1 MRRRRVRA
9 VWLGT
14 AGALAAALV
23 AGLGIAQAASESST
37 ATSPL
42 RKACGA
48 KISVQTDWFPEPEHA
63 ALYQLAGVNGTL
75 DAKKGWYT
83 GQIGKT
89 GVNFE
94 IRAGGPF
101 TGFQQ
106 PISQMYQDSSITLG
120 YVNSDE
126 AIQLSKKLP
135 TVAIVAPLE
144 FSPQILMWNPQ
155 KLNINRFQDIGNS
168 GAKVLVFEGGVW
180 IDYLI
185 ARGWISK
192 SQVDTSYDGSPTR
205 FVSSDGAIV
214 QQGFATSEPYDYENN
229 IKQYGK
235 PVKYLM
241 IRSSGYVPYPEPLAA
256 KPDVVK
262 AKRACFKL
270 LVPLVQKA
278 QVDYMAKPQ
287 PVNDKLV
294 QIVADLKSFWVESKE
309 GNAWNTKEQ
318 RRLGIVQNG
327 PNCTL
332 GDFNQKRLQ
341 QVINLLKPIYTAKG
355 IDTFNPD
362 LKATDISTNEFIDT
376 KIGLKTSKIG
386 TKVVVCKK

>member
-1 MRRRRVRA
+1 MIRGRLRA
-9 VWLGT
+9 MVLGT
-14 AGALAAALV
+14 VATLTMALV
-23 AGLGIAQAASESST
+23 AGLGIAQAASGGGA

-42 RKACGA
+42 RQACGS
-48 KISVQTDWFPEPEHA
+48 KIVVQTDWFPEPEHA
-63 ALYQLAGVNGTL
+63 ALYQLAGLNGTL
-75 DAKKGWYT
+75 DTKKGWYT

-89 GVNFE
+89 GVALE

-155 KLNINRFQDIGNS
+155 KLTINRFQDIANS
-168 GAKVLVFEGGVW
+168 NSKVLVFEGGVW
-180 IDYLI
+180 VDYLI
-185 ARGWISK
+185 SRGWVNQ

-214 QQGFATSEPYDYENN
+214 QQGFATSEPYTYQFD
-229 IKQYGK
+229 IKQWGK
-235 PVKYLM
+235 PVKFLL
-241 IRSSGYVPYPEPLAA
+241 IKNSGYVPYPEPLAA
-256 KPDVVK
+256 RPDVLK
-262 AKRACFKL
+262 AKRACFRQ
-270 LVPLVQKA
+270 LVPLIQKA
-278 QVDYMAKPQ
+278 QVDYMAKPG
-287 PVNDKLV
+287 PVNAKLV
-294 QIVADLKSFWVESKE
+294 DIVTEMKTFWVLTPG
-309 GNAWNTKEQ
+309 GNKANTDSQ
-318 RRLGIVQNG
+318 RKLGIVQNG

-341 QVINLLKPIYTAKG
+341 QVVNVLLPIYQKKG
-355 IDTFNPD
+355 LDTFKAG
-362 LKATDISTNEFIDT
+362 LKSTEIATNEFINP
-376 KIGLKTSKIG
+376 KIGLKTAK
-386 TKVVVCKK
+386 CK

>member
-1 MRRRRVRA
+1 MRMRNVRVLGLCA
-9 VWLGT
+9 VATLVV
-14 AGALAAALV
+14 ALV
-23 AGLGIAQAASESST
+23 GGLGFARAATQGAT

-42 RKACGA
+42 RNACGA
-48 KISVQTDWFPEPEHA
+48 KITVQTDWFPESEHGG
-63 ALYQLAGVNGTL
+63 LYQLAGTNGTL
-75 DAKKGWYT
+75 DAKKGRYT

-89 GVNFE
+89 GVSLE

-120 YVNSDE
+120 YVTSDE
-126 AIQLSKKLP
+126 AIQFSKKLP

-180 IDYLI
+180 VDYLI
-185 ARGWISK
+185 ARGWVNK

-205 FVSSDGAIV
+205 FVSSDGALV
-214 QQGFATSEPYDYENN
+214 QQGFATSEPYDYQFN

-241 IRSSGYVPYPEPLAA
+241 IRSSGYIPYPQALAA
-256 KPDVVK
+256 KPDVIK

-270 LVPLVQKA
+270 LVPLIQKA
-278 QVDYMAKPQ
+278 QVDYVTKPV
-287 PVNDKLV
+287 PVNNKLV
-294 QIVADLKSFWVESKE
+294 EIVTDLKSFWVESKA

-327 PNCTL
+327 SNCTL
-332 GDFNQKRLQ
+332 GDFTQKRLRAM
-341 QVINLLKPIYTAKG
+341 INLLKPIYAAKG
-355 IDTFNPD
+355 FDTYDPNVTPA
-362 LKATDISTNEFIDT
+362 KIGTNEFINP
-376 KIGLKTSKIG
+376 KIGLKTAK
-386 TKVVVCKK
+386 CK

>member
-1 MRRRRVRA
+1 MRRRNVRVLGLCA
-9 VWLGT
+9 VATLVV
-14 AGALAAALV
+14 ALAV
-23 AGLGIAQAASESST
+23 GLGLARAATQGAT
-37 ATSPL
+37 ASPL
-42 RKACGA
+42 QKACGS
-48 KISVQTDWFPEPEHA
+48 KISVQTDWFPEPEHGG
-63 ALYQLAGVNGTL
+63 LYQLAGTNGTL
-75 DAKKGWYT
+75 DAKKGRYT

-89 GVNFE
+89 GVSLE

-120 YVNSDE
+120 YVTSDE

-155 KLNINRFQDIGNS
+155 KLNINKFQDIGNS

-185 ARGWISK
+185 ARGWINK
-192 SQVDTSYDGSPTR
+192 GQVDTSYDGSPTR

-214 QQGFATSEPYDYENN
+214 QQGFATSEPYDYQFN

-241 IRSSGYVPYPEPLAA
+241 IRSSGYIPYPQALAA
-256 KPDVVK
+256 KPDVIK

-270 LVPLVQKA
+270 LVPLIQKA
-278 QVDYMAKPQ
+278 QVDYATKPT
-287 PVNDKLV
+287 PVNTKLV
-294 QIVADLKSFWVESKE
+294 QIVTDLKSFWVESNA
-309 GNAWNTKEQ
+309 GNAWNAKEQ

-327 PNCTL
+327 SNCTL
-332 GDFNQKRLQ
+332 GDFNQKRVQ
-341 QVINLLKPIYTAKG
+341 QMIKILKPIYAAKNL
-355 IDTFNPD
+355 DTYDPNVTPA
-362 LKATDISTNEFIDT
+362 KIGTNEFINP
-376 KIGLKTSKIG
+376 KIGLKTAK
-386 TKVVVCKK
+386 CK

>member
-1 MRRRRVRA
+1 MSKTVRWAAA
-9 VWLGT
+9 VAGT
-14 AGALAAALV
+14 ALV
-23 AGLGIAQAASESST
+23 AVLVVGFGIAQASSQDAVASSQ
-37 ATSPL
+37 L
-42 RKACGA
+42 RGACGS
-48 KISVQTDWFPEPEHA
+48 KIVVQTDWFPEPEHA
-63 ALYQLAGVNGTL
+63 ALYQLAGTNGSL

-89 GVNFE
+89 GVNLE

-180 IDYLI
+180 IDYLVT
-185 ARGWISK
+185 RGWVNK
-192 SQVDTSYDGSPTR
+192 SQIDTSYDGSPTR

-214 QQGFATSEPYDYENN
+214 QQGFATSEPYDYEFN

-256 KPDVVK
+256 TPAVLK

-278 QVDYMAKPQ
+278 QVDYMSKPK
-287 PVNDKLV
+287 PVNEKLV
-294 QIVADLKSFWVESKE
+294 QIVTDLKSFWVESSA

-332 GDFNQKRLQ
+332 GDFNQKRMQ
-341 QVINLLKPIYTAKG
+341 QVINLLKPIYAAKG
-355 IDTFNPD
+355 LDTYDQN
-362 LKATDISTNEFIDT
+362 LKAAQMETNAFINP
-376 KIGLKTSKIG
+376 KIGLKTAK
-386 TKVVVCKK
+386 CK

>member
-1 MRRRRVRA
+1 MSRGRVRA
-9 VWLGT
+9 IWLGVVAT
-14 AGALAAALV
+14 SAAALV
-23 AGLGIAQAASESST
+23 AGFGIAQAAT
-37 ATSPL
+37 HGVAATQPL
-42 RKACGA
+42 KKACGS
-48 KISVQTDWFPEPEHA
+48 KVSVQTDWFPEPEHA

-83 GQIGKT
+83 GQIGTT
-89 GVNFE
+89 GVFVE

-155 KLNINRFQDIGNS
+155 KLNITRFQDIGNS

-192 SQVDTSYDGSPTR
+192 NQIDTSYDGSPTR

-214 QQGFATSEPYDYENN
+214 QQGFATSEPYDYEFN

-270 LVPLVQKA
+270 LVPLIQKA
-278 QVDYMAKPQ
+278 QVDYMKKPG
-287 PVNDKLV
+287 PVNAKLV
-294 QIVADLKSFWVESKE
+294 NIITDLKSFWVESNA
-309 GNAWNTKEQ
+309 GNAWNTGEQ

-332 GDFNQKRLQ
+332 GDFNQKRMQ
-341 QVINLLKPIYTAKG
+341 QMINLLNPIYTAKG
-355 IDTFNPD
+355 LDTFDPN
-362 LKATDISTNEFIDT
+362 LKAAQIGTNEFIDS
-376 KIGLKTSKIG
+376 KIGLKTAK
-386 TKVVVCKK
+386 CK

>member
-1 MRRRRVRA
+1 MEMSRVKVRA
-9 VWLGT
+9 VWL
-14 AGALAAALV
+14 AAV
-23 AGLGIAQAASESST
+23 AGLVAALAVGLSIAQAAPGSAT
-37 ATSPL
+37 AVVSPL
-42 RKACGA
+42 KKACGD
-48 KISVQTDWFPEPEHA
+48 KIVVQTDWFPEPEHG
-63 ALYQLAGVNGTL
+63 ALYQLAGTNGAI

-83 GQIGKT
+83 GQIGTT
-89 GVNFE
+89 GVRLE

-144 FSPQILMWNPQ
+144 FSPQILMWNGQ

-185 ARGWISK
+185 NRGWISK
-192 SQVDTSYDGSPTR
+192 SQVDTSFDGSPTR
-205 FVSSDGAIV
+205 FVTSDGSIV
-214 QQGFATSEPYDYENN
+214 QQGFATSEPYQYEFD
-229 IKQYGK
+229 IKQWGK
-235 PVKYLM
+235 PVKFLM
-241 IRSSGYVPYPEPLAA
+241 IKNSGYVPYAEPLAA
-256 KPDVVK
+256 KPDVVQK
-262 AKRACFKL
+262 KKACFKL

-278 QVDYMAKPQ
+278 QVDYMANPK

-294 QIVADLKSFWVESKE
+294 QIVTEQKTFWVLTSA
-309 GNAWNTKEQ
+309 GNAWNTQQQ
-318 RRLGIVQNG
+318 RKLGIVQNG

-332 GDFNQKRLQ
+332 GDFNLKRMQ
-341 QVINLLKPIYTAKG
+341 QLINLLLPIYQKKG
-355 IDTFNPD
+355 LDTYDPS
-362 LKATDISTNEFIDT
+362 LKAATISTNEFIDP
-376 KIGLKTSKIG
+376 KIGLKTAK
-386 TKVVVCKK
+386 CK

>member
-1 MRRRRVRA
+1 MRRGRVRA
-9 VWLGT
+9 IWLGAVAT
-14 AGALAAALV
+14 GAAALV
-23 AGLGIAQAASESST
+23 AGFGIAQAATQNAAAT
-37 ATSPL
+37 APTL
-42 RKACGA
+42 KKACGS

-89 GVNFE
+89 GVFLE

-185 ARGWISK
+185 ARGWINK
-192 SQVDTSYDGSPTR
+192 GQIDTSYDGSPTR

-214 QQGFATSEPYDYENN
+214 QQGFATSEPYDYEFN

-256 KPDVVK
+256 KPDVLK

-270 LVPLVQKA
+270 LVPMVQKA
-278 QVDYMAKPQ
+278 QVDYMKKPG
-287 PVNDKLV
+287 PVNEKLV
-294 QIVADLKSFWVESKE
+294 NIITDLKSFWVESSA

-332 GDFNQKRLQ
+332 GDFNQKRMQ
-341 QVINLLKPIYTAKG
+341 QMINLLKPIYAAKG
-355 IDTFNPD
+355 LDTYDPD
-362 LKATDISTNEFIDT
+362 LTAAKIGTNEFINP
-376 KIGLKTSKIG
+376 KIGLKTAK
-386 TKVVVCKK
+386 CK

>member
-1 MRRRRVRA
+1 MRRGSVR
-9 VWLGT
+9 GIG
-14 AGALAAALV
+14 AGAVAVLVAAMV
-23 AGLGIAQAASESST
+23 AGLGIAQGATNGSA
-37 ATSPL
+37 ATSQL
-42 RKACGA
+42 RKACGT
-48 KISVQTDWFPEPEHA
+48 KVSIQTDWFPEPEHGG
-63 ALYQLAGVNGTL
+63 LYQLAGTKGSL

-89 GVNFE
+89 GVSLE

-106 PISQMYQDSSITLG
+106 PISQMYQDSGITLG
-120 YVNSDE
+120 YVTSDE

-135 TVAIVAPLE
+135 TVAIVTPLE

-155 KLNINRFQDIGNS
+155 KLDINRFADIGRS

-185 ARGWISK
+185 ARGWVNK
-192 SQVDTSYDGSPTR
+192 GQVDTSYDGSPTR

-214 QQGFATSEPYDYENN
+214 QQGFATSEPYDYQFN

-241 IRSSGYVPYPEPLAA
+241 IRSSGYVPYPQALAA
-256 KPDVVK
+256 KPEVVR

-270 LVPLVQKA
+270 LVPLIQKA
-278 QVDYMAKPQ
+278 QVDYMAKPAA
-287 PVNDKLV
+287 VNAKLV
-294 QIVADLKSFWVESKE
+294 QIVTDLKSFWVESMA
-309 GNAWNTKEQ
+309 GNTWNTKEQ

-332 GDFNQKRLQ
+332 GDFTNKRVQ
-341 QVINLLKPIYTAKG
+341 AMINLLKPIYAEKGLDTYDPNLTANK
-355 IDTFNPD
+355 IVTNQFINP
-362 LKATDISTNEFIDT
+362 
-376 KIGLKTSKIG
+376 KIGLKTAK
-386 TKVVVCKK
+386 CK

>member
-1 MRRRRVRA
+1 MRKRRMRA

-23 AGLGIAQAASESST
+23 AGLGIAQAASERTS

-42 RKACGA
+42 RNACGA
-48 KISVQTDWFPEPEHA
+48 KISIQTDWFPEPEHA
-63 ALYQLAGVNGTL
+63 ALYQLAGVNGKV

-83 GQIGKT
+83 GQIGRT
-89 GVNFE
+89 GVELE

-106 PISQMYQDSSITLG
+106 PISQMYQDTSITMG

-144 FSPQILMWNPQ
+144 FSPQILMWNPE

-185 ARGWISK
+185 ARGWINK

-205 FVSSDGAIV
+205 FIASDGNIV
-214 QQGFATSEPYDYENN
+214 QQGFATSEPYQYQYD
-229 IKQYGK
+229 IKQWGK
-235 PVKYLM
+235 PVKFLM
-241 IRSSGYVPYPEPLAA
+241 IRSSGYVPYAEPLAV
-256 KPDVVK
+256 KPDVLR

-270 LVPLVQKA
+270 FVPMVQKA
-278 QVDYMAKPQ
+278 QVDYMAKPG

-294 QIVADLKSFWVESKE
+294 DIVTELKTFWVLTKA
-309 GNAWNTKEQ
+309 GNAFNTVQQ

-332 GDFNQKRLQ
+332 GDFNQKRMQ
-341 QVINLLKPIYTAKG
+341 QLINLLKPIYTAKG
-355 IDTFNPD
+355 IDTFDPN
-362 LKATDISTNEFIDT
+362 LTAAKIGTNEFIDP

-386 TKVVVCKK
+386 KKTINCRK

>member
-1 MRRRRVRA
+1 MSKTVRWAAA
-9 VWLGT
+9 VVAT
-14 AGALAAALV
+14 ALAAVLV
-23 AGLGIAQAASESST
+23 VGFGIARASSQDAVASSQ
-37 ATSPL
+37 L
-42 RKACGA
+42 RGACGA
-48 KISVQTDWFPEPEHA
+48 KIVVQTDWFPEPEHA
-63 ALYQLAGVNGTL
+63 ALYQLAGTKGSL

-89 GVNFE
+89 GVNLE

-106 PISQMYQDSSITLG
+106 PISQMYQDPSITLG

-155 KLNINRFQDIGNS
+155 KLNISRFQDIGNS

-180 IDYLI
+180 VDYLV
-185 ARGWISK
+185 ARGWVNK
-192 SQVDTSYDGSPTR
+192 SQIDTSYDGSPTR
-205 FVSSDGAIV
+205 FVTTDGAIV
-214 QQGFATSEPYDYENN
+214 QQGFATSEPYDYEFN

-241 IRSSGYVPYPEPLAA
+241 IRSSGYVPYAEPLAA
-256 KPDVVK
+256 TPAVLKK
-262 AKRACFKL
+262 MRGCFKL
-270 LVPLVQKA
+270 LVPLIQKA
-278 QVDYMAKPQ
+278 QVDYMKTPK
-287 PVNDKLV
+287 PVNEKLV
-294 QIVADLKSFWVESKE
+294 DIVTDLKSFWVLSSA

-332 GDFNQKRLQ
+332 GDFNQKRMQ
-341 QVINLLKPIYTAKG
+341 QLINLLKPIYAAKG
-355 IDTFNPD
+355 LDTYDPN
-362 LKATDISTNEFIDT
+362 LKAAQIGTNTFINP
-376 KIGLKTSKIG
+376 KIGLKTSK
-386 TKVVVCKK
+386 CK

>member
-1 MRRRRVRA
+1 MRRGKMRVIGLGA
-9 VWLGT
+9 VTTLVV
-14 AGALAAALV
+14 AMV
-23 AGLGIAQAASESST
+23 AGLGIAQAATQGST

-42 RKACGA
+42 RKACGE

-63 ALYQLAGVNGTL
+63 ALYQLAGTKGSL

-89 GVNFE
+89 GVNLE

-155 KLNINRFQDIGNS
+155 KLNISKFQDIGNS

-185 ARGWISK
+185 ARGWVNK
-192 SQVDTSYDGSPTR
+192 NQVDTSYDGSPTR

-214 QQGFATSEPYDYENN
+214 QQGFATSEPYDYEFN

-256 KPDVVK
+256 TPAVLK

-270 LVPLVQKA
+270 LVPLIQKA
-278 QVDYMAKPQ
+278 QVAYMVSPTA
-287 PVNDKLV
+287 VNNKLV
-294 QIVADLKSFWVESKE
+294 EIVTDLKSFWVESSA
-309 GNAWNTKEQ
+309 GNAWNAKEQ

-332 GDFNQKRLQ
+332 GDFNQKRMQ
-341 QVINLLKPIYTAKG
+341 QVINLLKPIYAAKG
-355 IDTFNPD
+355 LDTYDPD
-362 LKATDISTNEFIDT
+362 LTAAKIGTNEFIDP
-376 KIGLKTSKIG
+376 KIGMKTPK
-386 TKVVVCKK
+386 CK